1 MYVSSEIACVHALAT
16 ESDFPSLIAVTDLLP
31 VPVPEVSTFIRVL
44 EEELSPMQCWKKCLH
59 PSQRF
64 A

>member
-16 ESDFPSLIAVTDLLP
+16 EGDFPSLIAVTDLLP